1 LIVEG
6 ANGPTDPDAHQLLID
21 RDVMVVPDILA
32 NAGGV
37 SCSYLE
43 WVQNNQHYYW
53 TEEEVNSR
61 LEPVMKNAY
70 EAVSKMAK
78 RKKVDHRTAA
88 FLMALR
94 EVGKATVM
102 RGI

>member
-1 LIVEG
+1 
-6 ANGPTDPDAHQLLID
+6 
-21 RDVMVVPDILA
+21 M
-32 NAGGV
+32 
-37 SCSYLE
+37 
-43 WVQNNQHYYW
+43 
-53 TEEEVNSR
+53 
-61 LEPVMKNAY
+61 PVMKNAY
-70 EAVSKMAK
+70 DAVSKMAK